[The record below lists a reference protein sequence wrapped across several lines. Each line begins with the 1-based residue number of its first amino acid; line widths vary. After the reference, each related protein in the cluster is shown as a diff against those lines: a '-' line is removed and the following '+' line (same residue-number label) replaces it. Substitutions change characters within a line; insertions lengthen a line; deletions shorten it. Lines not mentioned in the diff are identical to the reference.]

1 MTAATGVL
9 LARAVWGVALVTA
22 PNRILGLTQPDRPD
36 TPVANR
42 LLRVLGVRHVLQA
55 GVEAFATAPA
65 VHYLGAAADELHALS
80 GIGLAVLDRRWRRA
94 ALIDSAIASA
104 LGVAAAVTAGRG
116 RRP

>member
-1 MTAATGVL
+1 MKGASGVL
-9 LARAVWGVALVTA
+9 LARAVWGAALVTV
-22 PNRILGLTQPDRPD
+22 PDRILGLTQPDRPN
-36 TPVANR
+36 TPVASR
-42 LLRVLGVRHVLQA
+42 LLRVLGVRHLLQT
-55 GVEAFATAPA
+55 GVEAFATTPT

-104 LGVAAAVTAGRG
+104 LGVAAALTAGRG

>member
-1 MTAATGVL
+1 MTGATGVL
-9 LARAVWGVALVTA
+9 LARAAWGVALATA
-22 PNRILGLTQPDRPD
+22 PDRVLGLTQPDRPD

-42 LLRVLGVRHVLQA
+42 LLRVLGVRHLLQA
-55 GVEAFATAPA
+55 GVEALAPAPA
-65 VHYLGAAADELHALS
+65 VHYLGAAADGLHALS

-104 LGVAAAVTAGRG
+104 LGLAAALTAGTD